1 MNEEKRQFIKQLCN
15 EDGVIGA
22 LAIDQRGALK
32 KMITKFKG
40 SDAEEAEIIEFKE
53 IVSSQLTKY
62 ASSILL
68 DPEYGLPAAGVR
80 AETAGLLLAYEKT
93 GYDAS
98 TPGRLPDLLSIWS
111 VKRLKEAGADACKF
125 LLYYDVDES
134 DEINDQKH
142 AFIERI
148 GSECQ
153 AENLPFFLELVSYD
167 ANISDA
173 TSKEYAIKKPH
184 KVIEMMK
191 EFSDPRYGVDV
202 LKVEVPIN
210 MNYVEGYAT
219 GEVVHT
225 KAEAA
230 NFFKEQ
236 SEATN
241 LPFIFL
247 SAGVKAELF
256 QETLRFAKN
265 AGSTFNGVLCGR
277 ATWADGVES
286 YIVDGKEA
294 AVEWMN
300 TQGRKNIEEL
310 NAVLKET
317 ATPVDVLAATLS

>member
-1 MNEEKRQFIKQLCN
+1 MSEENRQFIKKLCN

-32 KMITKFKG
+32 KMISNSKN

-68 DPEYGLPAAGVR
+68 DPEYGLPAATVR
-80 AETAGLLLAYEKT
+80 AENTGLLLAYEKT

-98 TPGRLPDLLSIWS
+98 TPGRLPDLLSVWS
-111 VKRLKEAGADACKF
+111 VQRLKEVGADACKF
-125 LLYYDVDES
+125 LLYYDIDEP
-134 DEINDQKH
+134 DEINNQKH

-148 GSECQ
+148 GSECR
-153 AENLPFFLELVSYD
+153 AENVPFFLELVSYD
-167 ANISDA
+167 SEISDA
-173 TSKEYAIKKPH
+173 TSKEYALKKPY
-184 KVIEMMK
+184 KVIGMMK
-191 EFSDPRYGVDV
+191 EFSNPRYNVDV
-202 LKVEVPIN
+202 LKVEVPVN
-210 MNYVEGYAT
+210 MNYVESYAT
-219 GEVVHT
+219 GEFVYS
-225 KAEAA
+225 KDEAA

-236 SEATN
+236 AESTN

-265 AGSTFNGVLCGR
+265 SGSTFNGVLCGR
-277 ATWADGVES
+277 ATWADGVER
-286 YIVDGKEA
+286 YIVNGKEA
-294 AVEWMN
+294 AEEWMN

-310 NAVLKET
+310 NEVLKTT
-317 ATPVDVLAATLS
+317 ATPLDI

>member
-153 AENLPFFLELVSYD
+153 EENLPFFLELVSYD
-167 ANISDA
+167 ANISDD
-173 TSKEYAIKKPH
+173 TSREYAIKKPH

-202 LKVEVPIN
+202 LKVEVPVN

-219 GEVVHT
+219 EEVIHT

>member
-1 MNEEKRQFIKQLCN
+1 MNEEKHQFIKQLCN

-173 TSKEYAIKKPH
+173 TSREYAIKKSH

-202 LKVEVPIN
+202 LKVEVPVN

-219 GEVVHT
+219 GEVIHT